1 MANPPCFKRIILSLV
16 KLPYNAT
23 KITYANKRTSQV
35 ILGTTKIEI
44 SIKTP
49 INPLYTP

>member
-1 MANPPCFKRIILSLV
+1 MANPPCFNRIILSLV

-23 KITYANKRTSQV
+23 KIIYANKRTSQV
-35 ILGTTKIEI
+35 ILGITKIAI
-44 SIKTP
+44 RMNTP